1 MKKIAAAFLFAGFV
15 PLMAFAQTAG
25 EELRAQI
32 RADLM
37 QDPRASALSETE
49 IGGMV
54 NALATQAEEE
64 GTADAYL
71 EAQDSF
77 DYSSAFPPP
86 EEPSFFARTLASPM
100 ALALALLLALLVA
113 VGVYISRRKAT
124 PTEISDIS
132 A

>member
-1 MKKIAAAFLFAGFV
+1 MKKIRAAFLFAALL

-49 IGGMV
+49 IGAMV
-54 NALATQAEEE
+54 EALATQAEEE

-71 EAQDSF
+71 ESQNSF
-77 DYSSAFPPP
+77 DYSALFPPL
-86 EEPSFFARTLASPM
+86 EEPSFLARSLASPM
-100 ALALALLLALLVA
+100 ALALALLLALLAA
-113 VGVYISRRKAT
+113 VGVYISRRKAA
-124 PTEISDIS
+124 PHEISDI
-132 A
+132 AA